1 MQGALIPRLQWLLP
15 SHHPGLQLFLPP
27 KAMLLPRPPNHALGT
42 LDMDPTPET
51 DWPHLL
57 PPFTQP
63 PRKAHRLLPTPP
75 LKLEKRQSWGG
86 GREVS
91 SEGKGPR
98 C

>member
-15 SHHPGLQLFLPP
+15 SHRPGLQLFLPP

-63 PRKAHRLLPTPP
+63 PRKAHSASAGHSSSRDPLPHHLP
-75 LKLEKRQSWGG
+75 EFAQ
-86 GREVS
+86 VHVH
-91 SEGKGPR
+91 
-98 C
+98 